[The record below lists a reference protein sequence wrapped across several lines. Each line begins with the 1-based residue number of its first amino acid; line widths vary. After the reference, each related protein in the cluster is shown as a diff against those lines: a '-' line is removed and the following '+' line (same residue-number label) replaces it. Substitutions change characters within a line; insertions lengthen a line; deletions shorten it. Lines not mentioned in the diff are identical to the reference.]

1 MGEYISS
8 GAQLSELR
16 RKSVIVRRIINH
28 SSLPLLKTKTGK
40 CKRITLSYLPINAT
54 RFINNKCLIIIN

>member
-1 MGEYISS
+1 MMGEYISS

-40 CKRITLSYLPINAT
+40 CRRI
-54 RFINNKCLIIIN
+54 